1 MSKYLEKIAAADLD
15 GLGAIISA
23 AESDNALT
31 AAQYY
36 HIKKKAIERGTRLL
50 FAHA

>member
-1 MSKYLEKIAAADLD
+1 MAAYLERIAAADLD
-15 GLGAIISA
+15 GLGAIIRA

-36 HIKKKAIERGTRLL
+36 HIRQKATERGTRIL
-50 FAHA
+50 FDRA

>member
-1 MSKYLEKIAAADLD
+1 MAAYLEKIAAADLD
-15 GLGAIISA
+15 GLGAIIRA

-36 HIKKKAIERGTRLL
+36 HIKQKATERGTRLL
-50 FAHA
+50 LNRA

>member
-1 MSKYLEKIAAADLD
+1 MAAYLEKIAAADLD
-15 GLGAIISA
+15 GLCAIIRA

-36 HIKKKAIERGTRLL
+36 RIRQKATERGTRLL
-50 FAHA
+50 LNRA

>member
-1 MSKYLEKIAAADLD
+1 MAAYIEKIAAADLD
-15 GLGAIISA
+15 GLCAIIRA

-36 HIKKKAIERGTRLL
+36 HVKQKAIQRGTRLL
-50 FAHA
+50 LNRA